1 MLSELEKR
9 TDPKFARQLR
19 IMLILNSLYTFGFYY
34 SFDLMS
40 LFEEPILVI
49 LDIDAFKL
57 SQLFT
62 AATLPNIVLS
72 PLVG

>member
-1 MLSELEKR
+1 MSELEKR
-9 TDPKFARQLR
+9 TNPKFARQLR
-19 IMLILNSLYTFGFYY
+19 IMLILNSLYTLGFYY
-34 SFDLMS
+34 SFDLLS
-40 LFEEPILVI
+40 IFEEPILAI